1 MKLVL
6 KTLLLLV
13 MVSQMACSKQ
23 YLCDEGVFAL
33 EASSYQLMETEM
45 KGLKEGVHDAKIKG
59 QLVKVMV
66 QQGVA
71 QWLMPALDE
80 GAYTMTFL
88 ENVAAAPIQV
98 LIKNRPLVADA
109 EAYLLGFMEEVELG
123 LTETQIAAMA
133 HAEQVQYAQFLQVN
147 RAEIIKR
154 VGHSVVQPKA
164 AALSLGVNQS
174 VSVRVNSKYLWNG
187 SGVQVKAGEVY
198 QIRASGTWN
207 DWYINTDANGYSVW
221 YLNLVGFFKRVR
233 SENYFKL
240 IAAVN
245 RQRKYAV
252 GNSAQIRVAESGHL
266 EFFANDV
273 LTFYWNNSG
282 SVNVTIT
289 RVA

>member
-6 KTLLLLV
+6 KALLLLV
-13 MVSQMACSKQ
+13 MISSVSCRKQ
-23 YLCDEGVFAL
+23 YSCDEGLFAL
-33 EASSYQLMETEM
+33 EASSYQLMETEI
-45 KGLKEGVHDAKIKG
+45 KGLQDGLHDADIDG

-66 QQGVA
+66 RQGRA
-71 QWLMPALDE
+71 QWLMPALEE
-80 GAYTMTFL
+80 GAYSMTFP
-88 ENVAAAPIQV
+88 ENAAAAPIQI
-98 LIKNRPLVADA
+98 LIKNMPLVDDA
-109 EAYLLGFMEEVELG
+109 EAYLLGFMQEVDLG
-123 LTETQIAAMA
+123 LTETQITAMSD
-133 HAEQVQYAQFLQVN
+133 AEQVPYAQFLQVN

-154 VGHSVVQPKA
+154 IANVAPEPKA

-174 VSVRVNSKYLWNG
+174 VSISVHSKNLWNG

-198 QIRASGTWN
+198 EIRASGTWN
-207 DWYINTDANGYSVW
+207 DWYINTDANGYSNW
-221 YLNLVGFFKRVR
+221 YLGLVGFLKRVP

-252 GNSAQIRVAESGHL
+252 GKSASIRVTESGHL

-282 SVNVTIT
+282 SVYVTIT